1 MIKCYLFG
9 GLGNQIFQFL
19 AGLRLS
25 YLSKKKIIFDYSF
38 IDAFKSNHE
47 VKIYE
52 LFDLKKNI
60 KFDNTNII
68 IKKFLF
74 IKILIFLFNLSRK
87 LNLCKQIIS
96 ESNFVKPLEN
106 KVKYFVNISTDKAAN
121 PINILGRTKRVAEM
135 QCLNSIKKNNTKI
148 CCVRF
153 GNVYETNG
161 SLTQLVTEKIY
172 NNQKISI
179 SSPPAERYF
188 MNKSEAA
195 YLLLNSLIFLK
206 NDNDIFNRKIYVSN
220 MGLSINI
227 NDLVRKIIFL
237 NGRNIDDFISKKFYG
252 LNKGEKIKEDLFNKT
267 EIVTRKLSNKI
278 LEIKYIY
285 DKNFQL
291 N

>member
-1 MIKCYLFG
+1 
-9 GLGNQIFQFL
+9 
-19 AGLRLS
+19 
-25 YLSKKKIIFDYSF
+25 
-38 IDAFKSNHE
+38 
-47 VKIYE
+47 
-52 LFDLKKNI
+52 
-60 KFDNTNII
+60 
-68 IKKFLF
+68 
-74 IKILIFLFNLSRK
+74 
-87 LNLCKQIIS
+87 
-96 ESNFVKPLEN
+96 
-106 KVKYFVNISTDKAAN
+106 
-121 PINILGRTKRVAEM
+121 
-135 QCLNSIKKNNTKI
+135 
-148 CCVRF
+148 
-153 GNVYETNG
+153 
-161 SLTQLVTEKIY
+161 
-172 NNQKISI
+172 
-179 SSPPAERYF
+179 

-291 N
+291 NYSNLKKSIYSNKVNVIAKNLKQLCQQPLI